1 MTDRTEVTA
10 AQIARIAGVGRAAVS
25 NWRKRH
31 ADFPAPIGGSETS
44 PTFSL
49 SAVEDWLRAEGKLSE
64 TPPADEVLWRGVD
77 AAGGTA
83 DATAAVL
90 TGLGRALAGATGSPS
105 DPALDPA
112 LVAQAAK
119 LAEADGRG
127 EVFERLQDR
136 FVNTYMRD
144 RDTGS
149 AGEPLAR
156 LMAGLSAP
164 PRTSASAAAPPVL
177 VYDPSCG
184 AGSLLAAA
192 ARRGATSLAG
202 QTAEPRLVPLVITRL
217 MLLADDLGIDIRPG
231 DALLADAHTALAAD
245 AVLCQP
251 PTAQREWGFDD
262 LAYDPRW
269 EYGMPP
275 RAESELAWVQHAL
288 ASLRPGGIAVI
299 LLPPGV
305 AARRPGRRIR
315 AELLRRGALRAVI
328 GLPAAWATPYGP
340 PPHLWIL
347 RRPDVSSAAPNSVL
361 FIDQSATAETAA
373 PDEIADRILVAW
385 HAFEQEPDGTTVEP
399 GFSAALPV
407 IELLDDTVDLSPA
420 RHVPRPETGLG
431 RVDLLENRA
440 TVQTVLAQL
449 IALLPEPGPDPSPGL
464 PWPMT
469 TLGDLARTQA
479 LEILADA
486 AVAPG
491 DVLVPVLGG
500 AMGQA
505 TVVADGDPLVG
516 TSPGRGVAAVRT
528 DPGVLDPWFVAG
540 FLRSDAAA
548 RQSVSHASTTSRM
561 DIRKAPLPRL
571 PLNRQR
577 AYAAAFRRIVEFSDS
592 VRLVA
597 DLGER
602 FAQGLTDALAEG
614 TALPSE

>member
-31 ADFPAPIGGSETS
+31 ADFPAPVGGSETS

-49 SAVEDWLRAEGKLSE
+49 RAVEEWLRAEGKLSE
-64 TPPADEVLWRGVD
+64 TPADELLWRAVD

-83 DATAAVL
+83 EATAAVL
-90 TGLGRALAGATGSPS
+90 TGLGRALAGAADSADA

-112 LVAQAAK
+112 LVSQASN

-127 EVFERLQDR
+127 EVFERLQER
-136 FVNTYMRD
+136 YVSEYMRN

-149 AGEPLAR
+149 VNEPLAR
-156 LMAGLSAP
+156 LMADLAAP
-164 PRTSASAAAPPVL
+164 TRTSASAPPAL
-177 VYDPSCG
+177 VYDPCCG

-192 ARRGATSLAG
+192 ARRGATSLVG
-202 QTAEPRLVPLVITRL
+202 QTSESALVPLVNARL
-217 MLLADDLGIDIRPG
+217 TLLADDLSIDIRPG
-231 DALLADAHTALAAD
+231 DAMLDDAHPALAAD

-251 PTAQREWGFDD
+251 PTTQREWGFDD

-288 ASLRPGGIAVI
+288 ARLRPGGTAVL

-328 GLPAAWATPYGP
+328 GLPAAWAAPYGP
-340 PPHLWIL
+340 APQLWIL
-347 RRPDVSSAAPNSVL
+347 RRPEPVGSAPNHLL
-361 FIDQSATAETAA
+361 FLDRSSPADVADAAET
-373 PDEIADRILVAW
+373 ADRILAAW
-385 HAFEQEPDGTTVEP
+385 HAFERSPAAAVEP
-399 GFSAALPV
+399 GFSAVLPI
-407 IELLDDTVDLSPA
+407 IELLDDVVDLSPA

-431 RVDLLENRA
+431 REELLENRA
-440 TVQTVLAQL
+440 TVQSVLAQL
-449 IALLPEPGPDPSPGL
+449 AVLLPELGPDPSPGL

-479 LEILADA
+479 LEILSDT

-491 DVLVPVLGG
+491 DILVPILGG
-500 AMGQA
+500 ALGQA
-505 TVVADGDPLVG
+505 VVVADGDPLVG
-516 TSPGRGVAAVRT
+516 TNTARGVAALRP
-528 DPGVLDPWFVAG
+528 DPALLDPWFVAG

-577 AYAAAFRRIVEFSDS
+577 AYATAFRRIVEFSETL
-592 VRLVA
+592 RLVA

-602 FAQGLTDALAEG
+602 FARGVTDALAEG